1 MADYIDRE
9 TVLKILEDHPAGT
22 WRGYDVYSDD
32 VRAIMRKVDEQ
43 PAADVAPVRRGH
55 WIPIYASELTGWN
68 PEFTGC
74 DPIAGYRCSRCGA
87 DAILSCNDDFVL
99 SNYCPNCGA
108 KMEANHGLHHQ
119 IPL

>member
-9 TVLKILEDHPAGT
+9 AAIREAEKYGL
-22 WRGYDVYSDD
+22 SDGSVIGRHSGIAD
-32 VRAIMRKVDEQ
+32 CIASDISRI

-68 PEFTGC
+68 PEFAGC

-108 KMEANHGLHHQ
+108 KMEANHGRHHQ
-119 IPL
+119 IPD

>member
-55 WIPIYASELTGWN
+55 WVRAGTGTTCSECMQGLLRINGKQSEWV
-68 PEFTGC
+68 
-74 DPIAGYRCSRCGA
+74 D
-87 DAILSCNDDFVL
+87 LSGMP
-99 SNYCPNCGA
+99 YCPNCGV
-108 KMEANHGLHHQ
+108 KMEV
-119 IPL
+119 

>member
-9 TVLKILEDHPAGT
+9 TVLKILEEHPAGT

-55 WIPIYASELTGWN
+55 WIEDKNSFPGFNLANNLCSECGECAGTWPKRIGPRDKYA
-68 PEFTGC
+68 F
-74 DPIAGYRCSRCGA
+74 
-87 DAILSCNDDFVL
+87 
-99 SNYCPNCGA
+99 CPWCGA
-108 KMEANHGLHHQ
+108 KMEVPNDD
-119 IPL
+119 

>member
-9 TVLKILEDHPAGT
+9 TVLKILEEHPAGT

-55 WIPIYASELTGWN
+55 WVRVGNGTTCSECMQGLLRINGKQSEWV
-68 PEFTGC
+68 
-74 DPIAGYRCSRCGA
+74 D
-87 DAILSCNDDFVL
+87 LSGMP
-99 SNYCPNCGA
+99 YCPNCGA
-108 KMEANHGLHHQ
+108 KMEVQNEHPG
-119 IPL
+119 